1 MESISAL
8 TDAITA
14 LALLIDVTL
23 RAYTAVRDARRRQAP
38 SEDGAS

>member
-1 MESISAL
+1 MSAL
-8 TDAITA
+8 TDALTA

-23 RAYTAVRDARRRQAP
+23 RVHTAVRDARRQKAT